1 MTYQEWADE
10 YKKSADMIKE
20 RIAVLKNQLITAP
33 VDELREINCR
43 ISSMYQMYLD
53 CMDIEKK
60 LRVRKGAAF

>member
-20 RIAVLKNQLITAP
+20 RIAGLKNQLLSAP
-33 VDELREINCR
+33 VDELGEIKYR
-43 ISSMYQMYLD
+43 IASMYQMYLD

-60 LRVRKGAAF
+60 LRVRKGTAF